1 MHGRLDAEARGI
13 LLLLLVLSS
22 VALAL
27 LIIGSVVV
35 RVGLTHVNHYADLLL
50 PNVGAELFDQVLSL
64 LLERRH
70 VIEYSSNHLS
80 IGAVPAPAYPRRS
93 HRYPAP
99 VLLPLLLPGLC
110 HLLLVVMIRLIY
122 VLQCLQ
128 APLARALSQLVSSSL
143 FVGGH
148 TYPRGHVSHDLGALL
163 QGFKPQDGVRVH
175 RLLHYGRI
183 RLLEVEIMTTFISV
197 LELILVILITKM
209 LSQIFCKQVI

>member
-50 PNVGAELFDQVLSL
+50 PNVGAELFDQILSL

-99 VLLPLLLPGLC
+99 VLLPLLLAGLC

-122 VLQCLQ
+122 VLECLQ

-143 FVGGH
+143 FGSH
-148 TYPRGHVSHDLGALL
+148 TYPRGHVSQDLRALL

-197 LELILVILITKM
+197 LELILVILISKM